1 MSSVCLQL
9 YYQPK
14 INVDSNEI
22 IGYEILLRNID
33 HPPYYP
39 AAKMEKIYHN
49 REKHS
54 HFLVWLKK
62 ELTRVLQ
69 EYPSNSLSVNFSPRQ
84 LLYPETKQFFS
95 EMRKFCDQLIVEI
108 TEDPILLDITEE
120 ISGKS
125 IEDSVIAALAF
136 IKELGYNISLDDVGT
151 GQNSFER
158 ALEYV
163 PYLNQ
168 IKFSI
173 VKCLK
178 HNASLEMIDY
188 FLKAW
193 HQFARENHLE
203 IVIEGIEDQETSKML
218 VEKGMLLQQ
227 GYYFGKPAA
236 ERVLQSS

>member
-62 ELTRVLQ
+62 ELTRVLV
-69 EYPSNSLSVNFSPRQ
+69 ENPSNSLSINFSPRQ

-125 IEDSVIAALAF
+125 IEDSIIAALAF

-163 PYLNQ
+163 PYLSQ

-203 IVIEGIEDQETSKML
+203 IVIEGIEDQEMSKML

-236 ERVLQSS
+236 EKVLQSS

>member
-69 EYPSNSLSVNFSPRQ
+69 EYPSNSLSINFSPRQ
-84 LLYPETKQFFS
+84 LLYSETKQFFS

-178 HNASLEMIDY
+178 YNASLEMIDY

>member
-14 INVDSNEI
+14 IDVFANEI
-22 IGYEILLRNID
+22 VGYEILLRNKD
-33 HPPYYP
+33 HLPYYP

-49 REKHS
+49 REIHS

-125 IEDSVIAALAF
+125 IEDSVIAVLAF
-136 IKELGYNISLDDVGT
+136 IKELGYKISLDDVGT

>member
-163 PYLNQ
+163 PYLSQ

-173 VKCLK
+173 VNCLK

>member
-9 YYQPK
+9 YYQSK
-14 INVDSNEI
+14 IDVDADKI
-22 IGYEILLRNID
+22 IGYEILLRNKA
-33 HPPYYP
+33 HQPYYP
-39 AAKMEKIYHN
+39 AAKMEKVYHN
-49 REKHS
+49 KEMHTL
-54 HFLVWLKK
+54 FIEWLQK
-62 ELTRVLQ
+62 ELMRVLR
-69 EYPSNSLSVNFSPRQ
+69 EYPEIPLSVNFSPRQ
-84 LLYPETKQFFS
+84 LLYPETKQFFR
-95 EMRKFCDQLIVEI
+95 EMSSFSKLLIIEV

-120 ISGKS
+120 TSGKN
-125 IEDSVIAALAF
+125 IEESLIAALAF
-136 IKELGYNISLDDVGT
+136 IKEYGYEIALDDVGT

-163 PYLNQ
+163 PYLSQ

-173 VKCLK
+173 IKCLN

-193 HQFARENHLE
+193 HQFARENHLD
-203 IVIEGIEDQETSKML
+203 IVIEGIEDQEMSKKLM
-218 VEKGMLLQQ
+218 EKGMLLQQ

>member
-62 ELTRVLQ
+62 ELTRVLV
-69 EYPSNSLSVNFSPRQ
+69 ENPSNSLSINFSPRQ

-125 IEDSVIAALAF
+125 IEDSIIAALAF

-151 GQNSFER
+151 GQNCFER

-163 PYLNQ
+163 PYLSQ

>member
-54 HFLVWLKK
+54 DFLVWLKK
-62 ELTRVLQ
+62 ELTRVLV
-69 EYPSNSLSVNFSPRQ
+69 ENPSNSLSINFSPRQ

-125 IEDSVIAALAF
+125 IEDSIIAALAF

-163 PYLNQ
+163 PYLSQ

-193 HQFARENHLE
+193 YQFARENHLE

-236 ERVLQSS
+236 EKVLQSS

>member
-14 INVDSNEI
+14 IDVFANEI
-22 IGYEILLRNID
+22 VGYEILLRNKD
-33 HPPYYP
+33 HLPYYP

-49 REKHS
+49 REIHS

-120 ISGKS
+120 ISGKT
-125 IEDSVIAALAF
+125 IEESVISALAF
-136 IKELGYNISLDDVGT
+136 IKNQGYEIALDDVGT

-163 PYLNQ
+163 PYLSQ

-178 HNASLEMIDY
+178 YNASLEMIAY

-193 HQFARENHLE
+193 HQFARENHLD
-203 IVIEGIEDQETSKML
+203 IVIEGIEDQEMSMKL
-218 VEKGMLLQQ
+218 ADNGMLLQQ
-227 GYYFGKPAA
+227 GYYFGKPAS
-236 ERVLQSS
+236 EKNLQSS

>member
-62 ELTRVLQ
+62 ELTRVLV
-69 EYPSNSLSVNFSPRQ
+69 ENPSSSLSINFSPRQ

-125 IEDSVIAALAF
+125 IEDSFIAALAF

-163 PYLNQ
+163 PYLSQ

>member
-14 INVDSNEI
+14 IDVFANEI
-22 IGYEILLRNID
+22 VGYEILLRNKD
-33 HPPYYP
+33 HLPYYP

-49 REKHS
+49 REIHS

-120 ISGKS
+120 ISGKT
-125 IEDSVIAALAF
+125 IEESVISALAF
-136 IKELGYNISLDDVGT
+136 IKNQGYEIALDDVGT

-163 PYLNQ
+163 PYLSQ

-178 HNASLEMIDY
+178 YNASLEMIAY

-193 HQFARENHLE
+193 HQFARENHLD
-203 IVIEGIEDQETSKML
+203 IVIEGIEDQEMSMKL
-218 VEKGMLLQQ
+218 ADNGMLLQQ
-227 GYYFGKPAA
+227 GYYFGKPAS
-236 ERVLQSS
+236 EKFLQSS

>member
-39 AAKMEKIYHN
+39 AAKMEKIYYN

-62 ELTRVLQ
+62 ELTRVLV
-69 EYPSNSLSVNFSPRQ
+69 ENPSNSLSINFSPRQ

-108 TEDPILLDITEE
+108 TEDPILLDITEK

-125 IEDSVIAALAF
+125 IEDSIIAALAF

-163 PYLNQ
+163 PYLSQ

-236 ERVLQSS
+236 EKVLQSS

>member
-14 INVDSNEI
+14 IDVFANEI
-22 IGYEILLRNID
+22 VGYEILLRNKD

>member
-62 ELTRVLQ
+62 ELTRVLV
-69 EYPSNSLSVNFSPRQ
+69 ENPSNSLSINFSPRQ

-108 TEDPILLDITEE
+108 TEDPILLDITEK

-125 IEDSVIAALAF
+125 IEDSIIAALAF

>member
-62 ELTRVLQ
+62 ELTRVLV
-69 EYPSNSLSVNFSPRQ
+69 ENPSNSLSINFSPRQ

-95 EMRKFCDQLIVEI
+95 EMRKFCDQLILEI

-125 IEDSVIAALAF
+125 IEDSIIAALAF

-178 HNASLEMIDY
+178 YNASLEMIDY

-236 ERVLQSS
+236 VRVLQSS